1 MIVPIGGRGVLF
13 PGDNGGRWRLTIQ
26 QPARAQMTMKSAPY
40 DLRRMS
46 KAALAAVA
54 IVLAVHGQCR
64 ADYPEKPIRLLLPFP
79 AGGAVDFVARLV
91 SARMADE
98 LGRPFVIENKAGA
111 GGIIA
116 TDATAKATPDGYT
129 LLLTTPNHTINA
141 ALNPKLPYDTERD
154 LVPVSI
160 WAEVPELLV
169 SHPAAPFNS
178 FAGFV
183 EYARKNPGKLNYASA
198 GNGTLP
204 HVTMELLLRRSG
216 IDVAHIPYRG
226 AAPAMTDLLAGQVQ
240 LKMDT
245 YATANQLVADGKL
258 RALAYAR
265 RARSA
270 LMPNV
275 PTVAE
280 MGLAGYEGIL
290 WIGMMAPAGTPRQIV
305 DRLAIAAQRATHA
318 RDLAERLKRDGVD
331 PVGSTPEAFGA
342 LITREIREWR
352 DLAQSSKITPR
363 LTRPVPFSANKRKF
377 SMPILTQGPDPNP
390 KTPRLRTPPGACDA
404 HIHLFGPAAKY
415 PFAPDSP
422 YTSHDALPETFIALQ
437 DKLGLESRRH
447 RQSRRLWP
455 QLSAA
460 CRHARALPRPLPR
473 HRADAGRHR
482 RVRVR
487 PAHAARRARAA
498 HDEREARPARSELFA
513 RDRRARGRARVA
525 RAVLSA

>member
-1 MIVPIGGRGVLF
+1 M
-13 PGDNGGRWRLTIQ
+13 TIQ
-26 QPARAQMTMKSAPY
+26 SAVPFFW
-40 DLRRMS
+40 RRS
-46 KAALAAVA
+46 KAAVAAVA
-54 IVLAVHGQCR
+54 LVIAMFGPCR

-116 TDATAKATPDGYT
+116 TDATAKAAADGYT

-141 ALNPKLPYDTERD
+141 ALNPKLPYDTQKD

-169 SHPAAPFNS
+169 SHPAAPFDS

-183 EYARKNPGKLNYASA
+183 DYARKNPGRLNYASA

-204 HVTMELLLRRSG
+204 HMSMELLLRRTG
-216 IDVAHIPYRG
+216 IEVAHIPYRG

-245 YATANQLVADGKL
+245 YATARQLVADGKL
-258 RALAYAR
+258 RALAFAS
-265 RARSA
+265 RARST

-290 WIGMMAPAGTPRQIV
+290 WIGMMAPAGTPRPII
-305 DRLAIAAQRATHA
+305 DKLAVAAQHATQA

-331 PVGSTPEAFGA
+331 PAGSTPEAFGA
-342 LITREIREWR
+342 LIIREIGEWR
-352 DLAQSSKITPR
+352 NLAQSSKIT
-363 LTRPVPFSANKRKF
+363 L
-377 SMPILTQGPDPNP
+377 D
-390 KTPRLRTPPGACDA
+390 
-404 HIHLFGPAAKY
+404 
-415 PFAPDSP
+415 
-422 YTSHDALPETFIALQ
+422 
-437 DKLGLESRRH
+437 
-447 RQSRRLWP
+447 
-455 QLSAA
+455 
-460 CRHARALPRPLPR
+460 
-473 HRADAGRHR
+473 
-482 RVRVR
+482 
-487 PAHAARRARAA
+487 
-498 HDEREARPARSELFA
+498 
-513 RDRRARGRARVA
+513 
-525 RAVLSA
+525 